1 MASIV
6 VYFKGFYTFTP
17 QNHTMRKFTL
27 LFAFFAISSCALKQT
42 RQMLASGDYD
52 SAIDNAVYK
61 LRSDKDKKG
70 NQDYVYL
77 LEEAYSKAVERDVR
91 EIDAMMKDASPR
103 NLERIFN
110 TYVQL
115 NNRQEKV
122 RPLLPLRKIAQNK
135 EAKFGFSDYSDQIV
149 SSKNALAK
157 YLYDNTK
164 ALLATHDKMS
174 YRRAYEDLN
183 YLNQIAPNFKD
194 VPALIRTAHE
204 KGCDYVNVF
213 ARNETNVVIPR
224 RLESDLLDFSTYGLN
239 DEWTVYHSTKQ
250 QNLKYDFGIS
260 LNFRQI
266 NVSPE
271 QIREREFTKEKEIKV
286 GRRKKMRGRYP
297 VLDSVGKQVYEDV
310 FKVVKCQVREFTQYK
325 AAQVT
330 AKVEYIDLGSNQL
343 LQAFP
348 ISSEFV
354 FQNVYATY
362 RGDKRAIGN
371 DYLPM
376 FNQRPMPFPTNEQMV
391 FDTGEDLKGKLKNV
405 IVRNKIRS

>member
-1 MASIV
+1 MKNI
-6 VYFKGFYTFTP
+6 
-17 QNHTMRKFTL
+17 TL
-27 LFAFFAISSCALKQT
+27 LFILLAMASCSVKQT
-42 RQMLASGDYD
+42 REMVASGDYD
-52 SAIDNAVYK
+52 SAIDKAAYA
-61 LRSDKDKKG
+61 LRNNKDKKG
-70 NQDYVYL
+70 NQDFVYM
-77 LEEAYSKAVERDVR
+77 LEEAYAKANERDLR
-91 EIDAMMKDASPR
+91 DIDAMMKDAGPR

-122 RPLLPLRKIAQNK
+122 RPLLPLRKLAQNK
-135 EAKFGFSDYSDQIV
+135 EAKFVFGDYTDQIV

-164 ALLATHDKMS
+164 ALLATRDKMS
-174 YRRAYEDLN
+174 YRRAYDDLN

-194 VPALIRTAHE
+194 VPELIRSAKE
-204 KGCDYVNVF
+204 KGSDYVNVF

-239 DEWTVYHSTKQ
+239 DQWTVYHNNKKPEFQ
-250 QNLKYDFGIS
+250 YDFGVV

-271 QIREREFTKEKEIKV
+271 QVREREFVKEKEVKV
-286 GRRKKMRGRYP
+286 GRIKKMRGRRP
-297 VLDSVGKQVYEDV
+297 VLDSLGRQVYEDV
-310 FKVVKCQVREFTQYK
+310 FKVVKCRVREITQYK
-325 AAQVT
+325 AVQVT
-330 AKVEYIDLGSNQL
+330 AKVDYIDFGNNQL
-343 LQAFP
+343 LQTFP

-376 FNQRPMPFPTNEQMV
+376 FNQRQVPFPTNEQMV